1 MTIRQLYEYI
11 ETNLNLVLGVNEV
24 RLYNDDLT
32 KLDGLDIVNTPA
44 VSVEFQTID
53 YNTEALKQVSGDCFV
68 VLHVFQY
75 YNQLFEIQQTP
86 RA

>member
-53 YNTEALKQVSGDCFV
+53 YKFL
-68 VLHVFQY
+68 
-75 YNQLFEIQQTP
+75 
-86 RA
+86 